1 MRKCETAG
9 DKACPQSGTSMSHRD
24 SLVPVGRTPKPEN
37 RKPIPEN
44 RKPIPDND
52 NPIPQF
58 DTEREQLFPVPSS
71 VIPARSRKVP
81 DPSSRE
87 GIRSPTRNQW
97 LAERPIAQIC

>member
-1 MRKCETAG
+1 MRKCETVG

-24 SLVPVGRTPKPEN
+24 SPVPGGCTPKPEN

-58 DTEREQLFPVPSS
+58 DSDGGREFPVSAPE
-71 VIPARSRKVP
+71 IPARSRKFA
-81 DPSSRE
+81 DPSGRE
-87 GIRSPTRNQW
+87 GTRSPTRNQW
-97 LAERPIAQIC
+97 LKVRPIAQMC